1 LISEKRPGTYGES
14 YRGSVVILDYQL
26 RSPNRMHTQVN
37 KLIVLAESVG
47 CYYPR
52 PVPNQ
57 DPQSS
62 AAYSKII
69 SSQVEEAEKMH
80 TRKLTKMKV
89 KNTLTVI

>member
-1 LISEKRPGTYGES
+1 
-14 YRGSVVILDYQL
+14 
-26 RSPNRMHTQVN
+26 MHTQVN